1 MLNNPTTDK
10 LIELKLTGMFKALKQ
25 QAEMP
30 ELGKLSFEERLGL
43 LVDAEYSER
52 QSDQLTKRLRVAHL
66 RHAACVEDLDF
77 QQTRGLD
84 RRLIGQ
90 LATCD
95 WVKEGL
101 NVLITGKTGVGKTYL
116 ACALAH
122 KACRLGHTCLYIRAP
137 RFFQDLTV
145 SKVKGTYTQYL
156 ARLSK
161 FDVLVL
167 DDFALVPVTEE
178 QSRDLLEVTDD
189 RCGKSS
195 LIIAAQLP
203 VDNWYQTFANKTLA
217 DAILDRV
224 VHQSYKLSLE
234 GESKRKDKK
243 LRERDSAK

>member
-1 MLNNPTTDK
+1 MLNNPTIDK

-25 QAEMP
+25 QSDMP
-30 ELGKLSFEERLGL
+30 ELSKLSFEERLGL

-52 QSDQLTKRLRVAHL
+52 QTEQLTKRLRTAKL
-66 RHAACVEDLDF
+66 RHEACIEDLDF
-77 QQTRGLD
+77 QQARGLD

-90 LATCD
+90 LATCS

-116 ACALAH
+116 ACALAQ
-122 KACRLGHTCLYIRAP
+122 KACRLEYSCFYIRAP
-137 RFFQDLTV
+137 RFFQELTIAR
-145 SKVKGTYTQYL
+145 VKGTYSQL
-156 ARLSK
+156 LGRLSK
-161 FDVLVL
+161 FSLLVL
-167 DDFALVPVTEE
+167 DDFALVPITEE

-195 LIIAAQLP
+195 LIVAAQLP
-203 VDNWYQTFANKTLA
+203 VDHWHQTFANKTLA

-234 GESKRKDKK
+234 GESKRKDKRLK
-243 LRERDSAK
+243 DRDTTK

>member
-1 MLNNPTTDK
+1 MLNSPTTDK

-30 ELGKLSFEERLGL
+30 ELTKLSFEERLGL

-52 QSDQLTKRLRVAHL
+52 QTEQLTKRLKAARL

-84 RRLIGQ
+84 RRLVGQ
-90 LATCD
+90 LASCN

-101 NVLITGKTGVGKTYL
+101 NVLVTGKTGVGKTYL

-122 KACRLGHTCLYIRAP
+122 KACRLGYTCLYIRAP

-145 SKVKGTYTQYL
+145 SRIKGNYTQFL
-156 ARLSK
+156 GRLSK
-161 FDVLVL
+161 FDLLVL

-195 LIIAAQLP
+195 LIVAAQMP
-203 VDNWYQTFANKTLA
+203 VDNWHQTFANKTLA

-224 VHQSYKLSLE
+224 VHQSYKLALE

-243 LRERDSAK
+243 LKDKDTEK